1 MEERLQKVI
10 AAAGIASRRKAEELI
25 LAGRVKVNGETVRT
39 LGTKVSSRDTVEVD
53 GKLLQKEEKV
63 FWLMNKPLHTVC
75 TRKDDR
81 SRQTVLD
88 LMDVKERVY
97 PVGRLDYDTT
107 GVLLLTNDGDF
118 ANRMMH
124 PRNHLPKTYEAAI
137 EGLIQDE
144 QAEQLSRGIELED
157 GMTLPAEVKII
168 LRNPDKNKS
177 VLQITI
183 FEGRNREV
191 RRMMEHFGFRI
202 TRLERIRYGN
212 LDAGKLRRGEYR
224 RLKKHEI
231 DALLQLSADGGIVPG
246 SGSM

>member
-81 SRQTVLD
+81 GRQTVLD

-168 LRNPDKNKS
+168 LRNPGKNKS

-202 TRLERIRYGN
+202 TRLDRVRYGN

>member
-10 AAAGIASRRKAEELI
+10 AVAGIASRRKAEELI

>member
-168 LRNPDKNKS
+168 LSNPGKNKS

>member
-202 TRLERIRYGN
+202 TRLERVRYGN